1 MLVFF
6 IVGKNSKPLFE
17 ADLQVKSSQDT
28 QPQKTSEKKGDET
41 HLPSFIVHASLDIID
56 EAVWKN
62 SNL

>member
-17 ADLQVKSSQDT
+17 ADLQVKSSQET
-28 QPQKTSEKKGDET
+28 QLQKLDRKGDEA